1 MWKNQSALP
10 YFYAFDRFSQFK
22 FESRNLQFGG
32 SGSFVFN
39 PRLRVLFENRRCKN
53 VGVKTLMSGDKTFNK
68 GNAFPNKTKSYAAK
82 LEVLYQLA
90 SEPTQRRRAFRLARQ
105 YHPLLNYNQAH
116 QENTLWKQTKITFVM
131 KLMSAAVP
139 PSGANLFV
147 RVRKI
152 PKRVRPYVICR
163 RRPALSP
170 LYRNIG
176 PLFFTKCPAIVT
188 GFRITVPPAAPPS
201 CSWIWTFTLKKK
213 VRIYF

>member
-39 PRLRVLFENRRCKN
+39 PRLRVLFGKRRCKN

-68 GNAFPNKTKSYAAK
+68 GNAFPNKTKSYA
-82 LEVLYQLA
+82 EVLYQLA
-90 SEPTQRRRAFRLARQ
+90 SEPTQRRRAFRLPRQ

-152 PKRVRPYVICR
+152 PKRVLPV
-163 RRPALSP
+163 
-170 LYRNIG
+170 
-176 PLFFTKCPAIVT
+176 KAIRHLPQNT
-188 GFRITVPPAAPPS
+188 SAQSFI
-201 CSWIWTFTLKKK
+201 
-213 VRIYF
+213 